1 MSTPKQWI
9 LAFLA
14 VAGAFFLA
22 GLGGSVSADL
32 LGFWHIPGAGFC
44 AALAVVVATYV
55 AAPSFKFTLSGAALA
70 AGALLA
76 WLVLEP
82 SSYPDMERYGA
93 LAYQPTHL
101 PVIATYSGGIV
112 GLLVAGA
119 LRLRSGA

>member
-1 MSTPKQWI
+1 MDLGITRGGGRVLPRG
-9 LAFLA
+9 LR
-14 VAGAFFLA
+14 
-22 GLGGSVSADL
+22 GLGCRGPSWLLAHPWRGILFGTGSC
-32 LGFWHIPGAGFC
+32 PGHLRC
-44 AALAVVVATYV
+44 RTEL
-55 AAPSFKFTLSGAALA
+55 KFTLCGAALV

-82 SSYPDMERYGA
+82 SFYPDMERYGA

-119 LRLRSGA
+119 FRLRSGT